1 MAKHMTT
8 EPVRAQRK
16 FGATSLRQV
25 FGSFVTGVTVVTT
38 MDAQNQPRGL
48 TANSFTS
55 VSMEPPLVLVCIGR
69 SAVSHDEFC
78 ATNGFAINILSASQ
92 QRLSGLF
99 ATKAPDKF
107 EQTAWRK
114 ERSGA
119 PVLNEV
125 LAWIDCAAHE
135 KVIAG
140 DHAILI
146 GRVLD
151 FGHGHGLPLGFFGGS
166 YITFNFD
173 QDSKSLAEHHPVIG
187 GIVEVGERILLC
199 RDVAGNWDIPAKRH
213 LGAYSSGREALVKKC
228 LALGVS
234 IEPTFIYSIFTNDD
248 GSLAI
253 VYRCVTNAADARLC
267 ETGEARLFAFDKLP
281 WAKITM
287 QPIRTMLT
295 RYIHERANDRF
306 GVYVESEDG
315 GKVGVLDGAPTAFHR
330 YQLEKDLG

>member
-1 MAKHMTT
+1 MTI
-8 EPVRAQRK
+8 EPVMAQRK
-16 FGATSLRQV
+16 FEATSLRRV
-25 FGSFVTGVTVVTT
+25 FSSFVTGVTVVTT
-38 MDAQNQPRGL
+38 IDVQNQPRGL

-55 VSMEPPLVLVCIGR
+55 VSLEPPLVLVCIGR
-69 SAVSHDEFC
+69 SVASYDEFC
-78 ATNGFAINILSASQ
+78 ATNSFAINVLSANQ
-92 QRLSGLF
+92 QHLSGLF
-99 ATKAPDKF
+99 ATKVPDKF

-119 PVLNEV
+119 PVLNGV
-125 LAWIDCAAHE
+125 LAWIDCAMHE

-173 QDSKSLAEHHPVIG
+173 QDSKSVAKHHPVIG

-199 RDVAGNWDIPAKRH
+199 RDVAGNWIIPAERH
-213 LGAYSSGREALVKKC
+213 LGAGSSGREALVKKC
-228 LALGVS
+228 FALGVS
-234 IEPTFIYSIFTNDD
+234 IEPTFIYSIFTDDD
-248 GSLAI
+248 GSLVI
-253 VYRCVTNAADARLC
+253 IYRCVTNIADARLC
-267 ETGEARLFAFDKLP
+267 ETCEARLFAFDELP
-281 WAKITM
+281 WTKITM

-315 GKVGVLDGAPTAFHR
+315 GQVGILDGDPTAFHH
-330 YQLEKDLG
+330 YQAEENLG

>member
-1 MAKHMTT
+1 M
-8 EPVRAQRK
+8 AQRK
-16 FGATSLRQV
+16 LEATSLRRV

-38 MDAQNQPRGL
+38 MDVQNQPRGL

-55 VSMEPPLVLVCIGR
+55 VSMEPPLVLVCIGK
-69 SAVSHDEFC
+69 SAASHDEFC
-78 ATNGFAINILSASQ
+78 ATNNFAINVLSASQ
-92 QRLSGLF
+92 QHLSGLF

-107 EQTAWRK
+107 EQTAWRE

-119 PVLNEV
+119 PVLNGV
-125 LAWIDCAAHE
+125 LAWIDCAMHE
-135 KVIAG
+135 KIIAG

-173 QDSKSLAEHHPVIG
+173 QDSKSVVEHHPVIG

-199 RDVAGNWDIPAKRH
+199 RDDAGNWTIPAKRH
-213 LGAYSSGREALVKKC
+213 LGAGLSGREALIKKC
-228 LALGVS
+228 LALGIS
-234 IEPTFIYSIFTNDD
+234 IEPTFIYSIFTDDD
-248 GSLAI
+248 GSLVI
-253 VYRCVTNAADARLC
+253 VYRCVTDAAGAGLC
-267 ETGEARLFAFDKLP
+267 EIGAAHLFAFNELP
-281 WAKITM
+281 WTKITM

-306 GVYVESEDG
+306 GIYVESEDG
-315 GKVGVLDGAPTAFHR
+315 GQVGVLDGAPTAFDR
-330 YQLEKDLG
+330 YQPEENLG